1 MDIHRL
7 TGWQTG
13 LSIAIGCETAWV
25 KAAENKRGPPYTRVT
40 ERELPQNIWYSAR
53 RRIDAGLVDGRGVVD
68 QSMIVARVDK
78 VRFALGLIG
87 VGDELNKLQLI

>member
-1 MDIHRL
+1 
-7 TGWQTG
+7 
-13 LSIAIGCETAWV
+13 
-25 KAAENKRGPPYTRVT
+25 
-40 ERELPQNIWYSAR
+40 
-53 RRIDAGLVDGRGVVD
+53 LVDGRGVVD

>member
-40 ERELPQNIWYSAR
+40 ERELPQN
-53 RRIDAGLVDGRGVVD
+53 V
-68 QSMIVARVDK
+68 
-78 VRFALGLIG
+78 
-87 VGDELNKLQLI
+87 